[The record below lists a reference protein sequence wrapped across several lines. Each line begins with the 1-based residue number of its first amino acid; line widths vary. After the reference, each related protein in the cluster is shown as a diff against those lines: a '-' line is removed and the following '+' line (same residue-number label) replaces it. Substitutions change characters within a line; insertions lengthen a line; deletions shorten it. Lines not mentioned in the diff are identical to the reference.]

1 MAPQRRAAV
10 GLWAAL
16 TFSSA
21 VLVHGVVHAIG
32 DRAFVW
38 DSPAHVVM
46 LVAALGLLAGV
57 ATPLGLVGPARERRR
72 RLALVRAGLG
82 SLGPALAGFGLLT
95 QASIAGLLL
104 TAEGAS
110 LEPERL
116 VLALACGLAALL
128 CSTFLFR
135 ATRDRVVALLVAL
148 AAATG
153 PSITRAVLCRSLRP
167 PARATV
173 PYRLFVP
180 NRPPPALAA

>member
-32 DRAFVW
+32 AQAFVW

-46 LVAALGLLAGV
+46 LLAALGLLGGV
-57 ATPLGLVGPARERRR
+57 AAPLGLVGPARERRR
-72 RLALVRAGLG
+72 RLALVRAALT
-82 SLGPALAGFGLLT
+82 SLGPVLAGVGLVT
-95 QASIAGLLL
+95 QAGIAALLL
-104 TAEGAS
+104 LAEGAS
-110 LEPERL
+110 LDPERL
-116 VLALACGLAALL
+116 ILALACGLLALL
-128 CSTFLFR
+128 CSAFIFR

-148 AAATG
+148 AAASR
-153 PSITRAVLCRSLRP
+153 PPVSHAVVRRSLRR

-173 PYRLFVP
+173 PYRLFIP
-180 NRPPPALAA
+180 NRPPPALAV